1 MNSTVAETEAFFKS
15 FKIKKD
21 DKVELLLCPPFT
33 SIPIC
38 RFFLERSSIHWGA
51 QNVYPEE
58 KGAFTGEIAPAMLK
72 ELGCSY
78 VICGHSERRQILG
91 ESDAFIARK
100 VKAVLE
106 TGMTPIL
113 CVGETAEEREAGH
126 AEARIEEEI
135 KSALSGLD
143 KKEMPRL
150 VIAYEPIWAIG
161 SGAAAT
167 AEDAE
172 KISSFIRGIVKELG
186 GKKAA
191 DEVRILYGGSVK
203 GSNISDFLK
212 QKDIDGAL
220 VGGASLKAEDFLE
233 IYNKAADI
241 A

>member
-15 FKIKKD
+15 FKIKKN
-21 DKVELLLCPPFT
+21 DKVELLICPPFT

-58 KGAFTGEIAPAMLK
+58 KGAFTGEVSPTMLK
-72 ELGCSY
+72 ELGCTY

-91 ESDAFIARK
+91 ESDAFIAKK
-100 VKAVLE
+100 VEAVLNH
-106 TGMTPIL
+106 GMTPIL
-113 CVGETAEEREAGH
+113 CVGETAEEKAAGQT
-126 AEARIEEEI
+126 EQRIESEI
-135 KSALSGLD
+135 RAALSGVD
-143 KKEMPRL
+143 KKEIERV

-167 AEDAE
+167 AEEAE
-172 KISSFIRGIVKELG
+172 TVSAFIRGVVKDLF
-186 GKKAA
+186 GKKVSE
-191 DEVRILYGGSVK
+191 EVYILYGGSVK

-220 VGGASLKAEDFLE
+220 IGGASLKADEFLD
-233 IYNKAADI
+233 IYNKAGEV
-241 A
+241 

>member
-51 QNVYPEE
+51 QNVYPEQ
-58 KGAFTGEIAPAMLK
+58 KGAFTGEISPAMLK

-106 TGMTPIL
+106 AGMTPIL

>member
-15 FKIKKD
+15 FKIQKN
-21 DKVELLLCPPFT
+21 DKVELLICPPFT

-58 KGAFTGEIAPAMLK
+58 KGAFTGEVSPTMLK
-72 ELGCSY
+72 ELGCTY

-91 ESDAFIARK
+91 ESDAFIAKK
-100 VKAVLE
+100 VEAVLSH
-106 TGMTPIL
+106 GMTPIL
-113 CVGETAEEREAGH
+113 CVGETAEEKAAGQT
-126 AEARIEEEI
+126 EQRIESEI
-135 KSALSGLD
+135 RAALAGVD
-143 KKEMPRL
+143 KKEIQRV

-167 AEDAE
+167 AEEAE
-172 KISSFIRGIVKELG
+172 TVSAFIRGVVKDLF
-186 GKKAA
+186 GKKVAE
-191 DEVRILYGGSVK
+191 EVHILYGGSVK

-220 VGGASLKAEDFLE
+220 IGGASLKADEFLD
-233 IYNKAADI
+233 IYNKAGEV
-241 A
+241 